1 VFGPAPCASV
11 TENRAVPAG
20 TARFFFV
27 PRPPPVETSVGFEI
41 MTPGEK
47 NIVKCLVAVAWADG
61 KVAAPESGV
70 IEGLLCG
77 FDASP
82 DEERELLEYAKFK
95 RTLSADAPFKDLSRE
110 ERELLL
116 ANAALLT
123 HADGEQSAS
132 ETELLDKLV
141 SLLGF
146 DEESAGQILE
156 SVQDG
161 ALNLGSRALEP
172 DESA

>member
-1 VFGPAPCASV
+1 MLSV
-11 TENRAVPAG
+11 KLAA
-20 TARFFFV
+20 
-27 PRPPPVETSVGFEI
+27 

-77 FDASP
+77 FDASEE
-82 DEERELLEYAKFK
+82 EEREVLEYAKRK
-95 RTLSADAPFKDLSRE
+95 RTLSGDAPLKELSQE

-123 HADGEQSAS
+123 HADGEQSAT
-132 ETELLDKLV
+132 EKELLNKLV
-141 SLLGF
+141 SLLEF
-146 DEESAGQILE
+146 DEDAAGQILE

-161 ALNLGSRALEP
+161 ALNLGSRVLEP

>member
-1 VFGPAPCASV
+1 
-11 TENRAVPAG
+11 
-20 TARFFFV
+20 
-27 PRPPPVETSVGFEI
+27 

-61 KVAAPESGV
+61 KVASPESGV

-82 DEERELLEYAKFK
+82 EEERELLEYARYK
-95 RTLSADAPFKDLSRE
+95 RTLSADAPLKELSRE

-123 HADGEQSAS
+123 HADGDQSPTEA
-132 ETELLDKLV
+132 ELLKKLV
-141 SLLGF
+141 SLLEF
-146 DEESAGQILE
+146 DAKAAGQILE

-172 DESA
+172 DETA

>member
-1 VFGPAPCASV
+1 
-11 TENRAVPAG
+11 
-20 TARFFFV
+20 
-27 PRPPPVETSVGFEI
+27 

-47 NIVKCLVAVAWADG
+47 NIVMCLVAVAWADG

-77 FDASP
+77 FDASE
-82 DEERELLEYAKFK
+82 DEEREILDYAKRK
-95 RTLSADAPFKDLSRE
+95 RTLSVDAPLKALSAE

-123 HADGEQSAS
+123 HADGDQSDS
-132 ETELLDKLV
+132 EKELLNKLV
-141 SLLGF
+141 SLLEF
-146 DEESAGQILE
+146 DAQAAAEIFE

-161 ALNLGSRALEP
+161 ALSLGSRALEP

>member
-1 VFGPAPCASV
+1 
-11 TENRAVPAG
+11 
-20 TARFFFV
+20 
-27 PRPPPVETSVGFEI
+27 

-47 NIVKCLVAVAWADG
+47 KIVKCLVAVAWADG

-77 FDASP
+77 FDASE
-82 DEERELLEYAKFK
+82 DEERELLDYAKQK
-95 RTLSADAPFKDLSRE
+95 RTLSADAPLEDLTRE

-123 HADGEQSAS
+123 HADGEQSDS
-132 ETELLDKLV
+132 EKELLDKLV
-141 SLLGF
+141 TLLAL
-146 DEESAGQILE
+146 DEQSAGEILD

-161 ALNLGSRALEP
+161 ALSLGSRALEP

>member
-1 VFGPAPCASV
+1 
-11 TENRAVPAG
+11 
-20 TARFFFV
+20 
-27 PRPPPVETSVGFEI
+27 

-47 NIVKCLVAVAWADG
+47 NIVKSLVAVAWADG

-77 FDASP
+77 FDASE
-82 DEERELLEYAKFK
+82 DEEREILEYAKHK
-95 RTLSADAPFKDLSRE
+95 RTLSGDAPLKELSQE

-123 HADGEQSAS
+123 HADGEQS
-132 ETELLDKLV
+132 ETEKELLNKLV
-141 SLLGF
+141 SLLEF
-146 DEESAGQILE
+146 DEEEAGQIME

-161 ALNLGSRALEP
+161 ALSLGSRALEP

>member
-1 VFGPAPCASV
+1 
-11 TENRAVPAG
+11 
-20 TARFFFV
+20 
-27 PRPPPVETSVGFEI
+27 

-77 FDASP
+77 FDASA
-82 DEERELLEYAKFK
+82 DEERELLDYAKYK
-95 RTLSADAPFKDLSRE
+95 RTLSVDAPFKDLSQE

-123 HADGEQSAS
+123 HADGNQSAS
-132 ETELLDKLV
+132 EAELLNKLV
-141 SLLGF
+141 NLLEF
-146 DEESAGQILE
+146 DDEAAAQILE

-172 DESA
+172 DEAS

>member
-1 VFGPAPCASV
+1 
-11 TENRAVPAG
+11 
-20 TARFFFV
+20 
-27 PRPPPVETSVGFEI
+27 

-77 FDASP
+77 FDASEE
-82 DEERELLEYAKFK
+82 EERELLDYAKRK
-95 RTLSADAPFKDLSRE
+95 RTLSEDAPLNELTAE

-123 HADGEQSAS
+123 HADGDQSES
-132 ETELLDKLV
+132 EKALLSKLV
-141 SLLGF
+141 SLLQF
-146 DEESAGQILE
+146 DAESAGQILG

-161 ALNLGSRALEP
+161 ALNLASRALEP

>member
-1 VFGPAPCASV
+1 
-11 TENRAVPAG
+11 
-20 TARFFFV
+20 
-27 PRPPPVETSVGFEI
+27 

-77 FDASP
+77 FDASE
-82 DEERELLEYAKFK
+82 DEERELLDYAKHK
-95 RTLSADAPFKDLSRE
+95 RTLSGDAPFKELSQE

-123 HADGEQSAS
+123 HADGEQSDS
-132 ETELLDKLV
+132 EKELLNKLV
-141 SLLGF
+141 SLLEF
-146 DEESAGQILE
+146 DEDEAGQIMD

-161 ALNLGSRALEP
+161 ALNLGARALEP
-172 DESA
+172 DESS

>member
-1 VFGPAPCASV
+1 
-11 TENRAVPAG
+11 
-20 TARFFFV
+20 
-27 PRPPPVETSVGFEI
+27 

-77 FDASP
+77 FDASEQ
-82 DEERELLEYAKFK
+82 EEQEILLFAKQK
-95 RTLSADAPFKDLSRE
+95 RTLSADAPLKDLSQD

-123 HADGEQSAS
+123 HADGVQSAS
-132 ETELLDKLV
+132 ERELLNKLV
-141 SLLGF
+141 SLLEF
-146 DEESAGQILE
+146 DAQSAGQILE
-156 SVQDG
+156 SVRDG
-161 ALNLGSRALEP
+161 ALSLGSRALEP